1 MTGPQLIFNTNA
13 KKENRLV
20 RRRQRERD
28 SEKEMYTLSYL
39 SLLLYST
46 AVADKSRGAG
56 EVMAFTMIDSGE
68 GGRTNACASLYT
80 GLGTVWHST

>member
-1 MTGPQLIFNTNA
+1 
-13 KKENRLV
+13 
-20 RRRQRERD
+20 
-28 SEKEMYTLSYL
+28 MYTLSYL

-46 AVADKSRGAG
+46 AVADKSCGAG